1 MLKLYS
7 TSLPLKSITK
17 KYELKLKKAHKILNA
32 SKARAFLNLPKQDA
46 KEITKQTT
54 TLLKKFEDIVIV
66 GMGGSILGSQMLFKT
81 LKPRFYNFLND
92 TIKKKATRI
101 HFIDTL
107 DPHLL
112 LSYGD
117 ILNKKHTLFIFISK
131 SGDTLETSSLFEL
144 INKGATEWFGKNF
157 REHLLIMTENKEG
170 HLYKEAIKNK
180 LNIIPLPKNIG
191 GRYSVLTEAGLI
203 PATFMNID
211 IKSLLKGAQNT
222 SQVDTLASTIYHMYK
237 AKDKK
242 TLVFFPYVSGLEYFN
257 KWAIQLIAESLGKN
271 QKTGPLPVSLLGPS
285 DQHSVLQLLL
295 DGPKDKWVIF
305 FELEKYN
312 YDYKITNNSKP
323 ITFSQIL
330 KAEKI
335 GTSKAMDQKKVPNI
349 TISLENL
356 KEESVGQLIQTF
368 LEAVAIAGIMLDI
381 NPFNQPAVELG
392 KKQTTALIKRQTK

>member
-32 SKARAFLNLPKQDA
+32 SKAKAFLNLPKQDA

-54 TLLKKFEDIVIV
+54 LLLKKFEDIVIV

-92 TIKKKATRI
+92 TIKKKSTRI

-117 ILNKKHTLFIFISK
+117 ILNKKHTLFIFVSK

-170 HLYKEAIKNK
+170 HLYKEAIKNR

-211 IKSLLKGAQNT
+211 IKNLLKGAQNM
-222 SQVDTLASTIYHMYK
+222 INK
-237 AKDKK
+237 AKGIEMEIS
-242 TLVFFPYVSGLEYFN
+242 LIPLYENQNWLLPQVLEYMEQNGF
-257 KWAIQLIAESLGKN
+257 QLNSIVPAFTDN
-271 QKTGPLPVSLLGPS
+271 NTGV
-285 DQHSVLQLLL
+285 VLQCN
-295 DGPKDKWVIF
+295 GIF
-305 FELEKYN
+305 FR
-312 YDYKITNNSKP
+312 
-323 ITFSQIL
+323 
-330 KAEKI
+330 
-335 GTSKAMDQKKVPNI
+335 KK
-349 TISLENL
+349 
-356 KEESVGQLIQTF
+356 
-368 LEAVAIAGIMLDI
+368 
-381 NPFNQPAVELG
+381 
-392 KKQTTALIKRQTK
+392 

>member
-32 SKARAFLNLPKQDA
+32 SKAKAFLGLPKQDA

-54 TLLKKFEDIVIV
+54 SLLKKFEDIVIV

-92 TIKKKATRI
+92 TIKKKSTRI

-144 INKGATEWFGKNF
+144 INKGATKWFGKNF

-170 HLYKEAIKNK
+170 HLYKEAIKNR
-180 LNIIPLPKNIG
+180 LHIIPLPKNIG

-211 IKSLLKGAQNT
+211 IKNLLKGAQNT
-222 SQVDTLASTIYHMYK
+222 SQVDTLAATIYHMYK

-312 YDYKITNNSKP
+312 YDYKIANNSSDNSSKNLKKSHHIP
-323 ITFSQIL
+323 FPFLKSSKQKKSAQAKRWIKRKSQI
-330 KAEKI
+330 
-335 GTSKAMDQKKVPNI
+335 SQ
-349 TISLENL
+349 
-356 KEESVGQLIQTF
+356 F
-368 LEAVAIAGIMLDI
+368 LSRV
-381 NPFNQPAVELG
+381 
-392 KKQTTALIKRQTK
+392 